1 MIAQQDPF
9 KQLIKSKINP
19 ASLLFSRLNWN
30 DLVLL
35 HLLKSVETIVVLQ
48 ITVFDNDVKNV
59 FSEIIVAAYLII
71 LNIHEKKI
79 FKWRDVLDTDERL
92 YMYIVYIYHKTGG
105 DYFLAVTEPAAGVL
119 VLFPLSFSALVDS
132 AVSSF

>member
-1 MIAQQDPF
+1 MFAQQDPF

-19 ASLLFSRLNWN
+19 ASLFFSRLNWN

-71 LNIHEKKI
+71 LNIHEKKSSNEEMYWTLMKGYTCI
-79 FKWRDVLDTDERL
+79 L
-92 YMYIVYIYHKTGG
+92 YTYIIRQGEITSW
-105 DYFLAVTEPAAGVL
+105 L
-119 VLFPLSFSALVDS
+119 
-132 AVSSF
+132 